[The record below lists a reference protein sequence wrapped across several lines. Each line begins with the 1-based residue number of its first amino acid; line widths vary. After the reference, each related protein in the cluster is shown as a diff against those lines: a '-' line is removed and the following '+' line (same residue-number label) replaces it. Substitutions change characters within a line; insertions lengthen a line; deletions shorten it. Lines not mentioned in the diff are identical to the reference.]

1 MRKTIRAVVL
11 LGLIAAC
18 SCAIPWDVPFAGLG
32 SACAQEVVVRFGE
45 TRETGTSGS
54 QTYSY
59 GVSYYQGFGG
69 NLAWSVGYLNEG
81 HVPNNKR
88 DGLDFQG
95 WARINLLNRRLS
107 LGVGAGPYLYWDTV
121 LSPVGPAVYTDQHGV
136 GAIFSVAANWY
147 MVDRFFLQGKVNY
160 IATSNSINT
169 YSATIGLGY
178 QLDKPPTPGP
188 LTGPSPAPVQDLK
201 NEVTFF
207 AGRTVTNAGKNDAAG
222 AEYLQYRRNL
232 TPHLDVTV
240 GWLNEHSP
248 ISRTG
253 PAAEIW
259 AGRTFL
265 NDRFGLEIGFGPYVG
280 YDSHGPYNTTK
291 VDWLASLSANIRFTE
306 HWLLR
311 GTWHRVT
318 TTYDRDTDIFLLGLG
333 YRF

>member
-1 MRKTIRAVVL
+1 MRRTLYAILLFCVAATPCQVL
-11 LGLIAAC
+11 
-18 SCAIPWDVPFAGLG
+18 
-32 SACAQEVVVRFGE
+32 AQEVFVRFGD
-45 TRETGTSGS
+45 TRETGTAGS

-59 GVSYYQGFGG
+59 GVSYFQGFGE

-81 HVPNNKR
+81 HVPNHKR

-95 WARINLLNRRLS
+95 WARMNLFNRHLS

-121 LSPVGPAVYTDQHGV
+121 LGTTRPVYADDHGV
-136 GAIFSVAANWY
+136 GAIFSAAANWY
-147 MVDRFFLQGKVNY
+147 TDSPFIIQAKINY
-160 IATSNSINT
+160 VITPNSVNT

-178 QLDKPPTPGP
+178 QLDKPATPGP

-207 AGRTVTNAGKNDAAG
+207 AGRTVTNAGKDDATG

-232 TPHLDVTV
+232 APHFDWTI
-240 GWLNEHSP
+240 GWLNEHHP
-248 ISRTG
+248 VSRTG
-253 PAAEIW
+253 PATEIW

-265 NDRFGLEIGFGPYVG
+265 HDRFGLEIGFGPYLG
-280 YDSHGPYNTTK
+280 YDYHGAYNTTK
-291 VDWLASLSANIRFTE
+291 VDWLASISGDIRFTE
-306 HWLLR
+306 HWILR

-318 TTYDRDTDIFLLGLG
+318 TGNDRDTDIFLLGLG